1 MLLAQSRFV
10 RGFGMDAGGPVS
22 RREDERSMSSET
34 PVASVDRSKDRLPG
48 GASAVA
54 QPAPVAHLPAVIE
67 PAKDN
72 AGLKLGMMELARPD
86 RLVAHALA
94 SLSRLDDSDFDR
106 GSGLEALRA
115 VDRAVA
121 ACVGHITSGFSPT
134 ALTVAFLDW
143 WMHLSA
149 APGKRSELAVKAGR
163 KMARFAT
170 SMLAAGLDRGTEP
183 AIAPLPGDERFRAPE
198 WQSFPYRMWE
208 QAFLLQQQW
217 WHNATHDVPGVDPHN
232 EAVVAFVARQMLDM
246 FSPSNNP
253 FTNPEVV
260 RRTMQTGGMNLVQGW
275 RNAVDDMMRKVTNKP
290 PEGAENFVP
299 GQNVAATPGEVI
311 FRNRL
316 IEVIQYRA
324 TTPGVQAEPV
334 LIVPAWIMKYYILD
348 LSPQNSLV
356 RYLVE
361 KGHTVFCIS
370 WRNVWEED
378 RDLGFE
384 DYRRLGVM
392 AALEAVN
399 AVVPDRKVHAV
410 GYCLGGTILSVAAAA
425 MARANDD
432 RLASVTLFA
441 AQTDFSEAGELQL
454 FVDPSELYLLE
465 AMMWNQGYLSA
476 GQMAGAFQML
486 RSNDLVWSRMVHE
499 YLMGERAPMNDLMAW
514 NADATRMPYR
524 MHSEYLRK
532 FFLNNDLA
540 AGRYEVDGRPVS
552 LLNLRV
558 PLFVV
563 GTERDHVAPWKSV
576 YKIHQLTDT
585 DVTFVLTS
593 GGHNAGIVSEP
604 GHKHRHYRIHTT
616 KLGEMHLG
624 PDEWVEVLAPE
635 EGSWWP
641 AWEEWLTAHSS
652 AGTFGLPPL
661 GAPGYMPLCPAPGTY
676 VMER

>member
-1 MLLAQSRFV
+1 
-10 RGFGMDAGGPVS
+10 
-22 RREDERSMSSET
+22 MSSET
-34 PVASVDRSKDRLPG
+34 PVASVDRSKDSLPG

-86 RLVAHALA
+86 RLVAQALA

-635 EGSWWP
+635 QGSWWP

>member
-1 MLLAQSRFV
+1 
-10 RGFGMDAGGPVS
+10 
-22 RREDERSMSSET
+22 MSVET
-34 PVASVDRSKDRLPG
+34 PVARPSET
-48 GASAVA
+48 VA
-54 QPAPVAHLPAVIE
+54 AAPELAPEPKLPAVQA
-67 PAKDN
+67 PAAASADA
-72 AGLKLGMMELARPD
+72 AGQTSALSLAHPGQ
-86 RLVAHALA
+86 LLAEALA
-94 SLSRLDDSDFDR
+94 SLSRVDDSDFDR
-106 GSGLEALRA
+106 GSGQEALRA
-115 VDRAVA
+115 VDRAAAAYVA
-121 ACVGHITSGFSPT
+121 HLTSGFSPT
-134 ALTVAFLDW
+134 ALTLAFLDW

-149 APGKRSELAVKAGR
+149 APGKRAELAVKAAR
-163 KMARFAT
+163 KMARFGT
-170 SMLAAGLDRGTEP
+170 GVLAAALDREAQPCIT
-183 AIAPLPGDERFRAPE
+183 PLAGDDRFRAPE
-198 WQSFPYRMWE
+198 WQAWPYCLWS
-208 QAFLLQQQW
+208 QAFLLNQQW

-232 EAVVAFVARQMLDM
+232 EAVVAFVARQLLDM

-260 RRTMQTGGMNLVQGW
+260 RRTRETHGMNFVQGW
-275 RNAVDDMMRKVTNKP
+275 RNFLDDMARKATNQP
-290 PEGAENFVP
+290 PPGAEAYEP
-299 GQNVAATPGEVI
+299 GKNVAVTPGEVI
-311 FRNRL
+311 FRNHL

-324 TTPGVQAEPV
+324 TTADVAAEPV

-348 LSPQNSLV
+348 LSPHNSLV

-378 RDLGFE
+378 RDLGFD

-392 AALEAVN
+392 AALDAVS
-399 AVVPDRKVHAV
+399 AVVPGRKVHAV

-441 AQTDFSEAGELQL
+441 AQTDFSEPGELQL
-454 FVDPSELYLLE
+454 FVDPSELYVLE
-465 AMMWNQGYLSA
+465 SMMWNQGYLSA

-499 YLMGERAPMNDLMAW
+499 YMMGERTPMNDLMAW

-524 MHSEYLRK
+524 MHSDYLRK
-532 FFLNNDLA
+532 LFLDNDLA
-540 AGRYEVDGRPVS
+540 AGRYQVDGRPVS

-604 GHKHRHYRIHTT
+604 GHKHRHYRIHDT
-616 KLGEMHLG
+616 KLGELHLG
-624 PDEWVEVLAPE
+624 PDEWVEANAPI

-641 AWEEWLTAHSS
+641 AWEEWLTAHSAPGRFS
-652 AGTFGLPPL
+652 LPPI
-661 GAPGYMPLCPAPGTY
+661 GAPGFAPICPAPGTY